1 MSILV
6 DHRAGSEELVCHAP
20 FNICP
25 RCQSPIT
32 INRKPR
38 DPKRPHV
45 NPRIDSIHCSVN
57 RSHRLLGTLT
67 QLARIN
73 PSPSGSPTSP
83 DVYFTG
89 NGPDGKLSIAIE
101 IASFT
106 DLMSK
111 IQTGR
116 LAAVQI
122 PDLLRY
128 DRPWIAWYGSVR
140 DHEGCLQYQR
150 YNRERHSHE
159 WVDYSPSDYHRDRD
173 KSSPKP
179 RKQQFTLSY
188 LENFLDS
195 PHLTETHIRVKHY
208 RTLAD
213 IAYWIGS
220 CYYPLWQKPYTAHRS
235 LDRFDD
241 SRRIPNGHLLPT
253 IDEFTR
259 QLMIYAASNPSIE
272 FTRALS
278 VARHFDS
285 ALDMFNA
292 DVDEW
297 ANIKIKSKTGR
308 ETRIGTGRAQSIVN
322 AIRQRRSR
330 R

>member
-6 DHRAGSEELVCHAP
+6 DHRAGSEELICHAP
-20 FNICP
+20 FNVCP
-25 RCQSPIT
+25 KCQSTIT
-32 INRKPR
+32 INRKSR
-38 DPKRPHV
+38 DPKRPHIT
-45 NPRIDSIHCSVN
+45 PRIESIHCSIN

-67 QLARIN
+67 QLSRLN
-73 PSPSGSPTSP
+73 PDSATSP

-101 IASFT
+101 ISSFT

-111 IQTGR
+111 ISTGR
-116 LAAVQI
+116 LAATQI

-128 DRPWIAWYGSVR
+128 DRPWIVWYGSVR
-140 DHEGCLQYQR
+140 DHLGTLQYQR
-150 YNRERHSHE
+150 YNHSRHAYE
-159 WVDYSPSDYHRDRD
+159 WIDYAPG
-173 KSSPKP
+173 KSRQKFS
-179 RKQQFTLSY
+179 LAY

-195 PHLTETHIRVKHY
+195 PHLTSTHIRVKHY
-208 RTLAD
+208 RTLAE
-213 IAYWIGS
+213 IAHWIGA

-253 IDEFTR
+253 IDDHTR
-259 QLMIYAASNPSIE
+259 QMMVYAAANPSIE

-292 DVDEW
+292 DVAEW
-297 ANIKIKSKTGR
+297 SNIKIKSKTGR

-322 AIRQRRSR
+322 AIRQRRSK
-330 R
+330 

>member
-1 MSILV
+1 MSVLI
-6 DHRAGSEELVCHAP
+6 DHRAGSEELVCHSP

-25 RCQSPIT
+25 RCESPIT

-38 DPKRPHV
+38 DPKRPHLS
-45 NPRIDSIHCSVN
+45 PRIESVYCSTN

-67 QLARIN
+67 QLAKIN
-73 PSPSGSPTSP
+73 PSPTGSSSPTSTSP

-101 IASFT
+101 ISSFT
-106 DLMSK
+106 DLMNK
-111 IQTGR
+111 IATGR
-116 LAAVQI
+116 LAATQI

-128 DRPWIAWYGSVR
+128 DRPWIVWYGSVR
-140 DHEGCLQYQR
+140 DHEGRLQHQY
-150 YNRERHSHE
+150 YNRERHAYE
-159 WVDYSPSDYHRDRD
+159 WADYAPG
-173 KSSPKP
+173 SS
-179 RKQQFTLSY
+179 KQKFSLAY

-195 PHLTETHIRVKHY
+195 PHLTSTHIRVKHY
-208 RTLAD
+208 RTLAE
-213 IAYWIGS
+213 IAHWIGS

-241 SRRIPNGHLLPT
+241 SRRIPNGHLLPA
-253 IDEFTR
+253 IDDFTR
-259 QLMIYAASNPSIE
+259 QLMIYASANPAIE

-278 VARHFDS
+278 IARYFDS

-292 DVDEW
+292 GVDIW
-297 ANIKIKSKTGR
+297 SDIKIKSKTGR
-308 ETRIGTGRAQSIVN
+308 ETRIGTPRAQAIVN

-330 R
+330 